1 MRYLKAAGTVTIW
14 TLQVL
19 ASLGF
24 VYIGIAKFRPGF
36 WIAGFARWGYSDSFR
51 MLIGVL
57 EVAGG
62 ALLAF
67 PPTASY
73 AAAVLGCILAGA
85 IGTLVLHNEHPFPP
99 LVWIAVTALIG
110 LVRLP
115 RMWRPGP
122 RGVPATLDTV

>member
-1 MRYLKAAGTVTIW
+1 MRYLKTAGTVTMW
-14 TLQVL
+14 ALQVL

-24 VYIGIAKFRPGF
+24 VYIGIAKFRNGF

-62 ALLAF
+62 VLLAF

-73 AAAVLGCILAGA
+73 AAALLGCILAGA
-85 IGTLVLHNEHPFPP
+85 IGTLVLHNEPPFPP
-99 LVWIAVTALIG
+99 LLWIAVIALIG

-115 RMWRPGP
+115 RMWRPSR
-122 RGVPATLDTV
+122 RGVPPTLDTV